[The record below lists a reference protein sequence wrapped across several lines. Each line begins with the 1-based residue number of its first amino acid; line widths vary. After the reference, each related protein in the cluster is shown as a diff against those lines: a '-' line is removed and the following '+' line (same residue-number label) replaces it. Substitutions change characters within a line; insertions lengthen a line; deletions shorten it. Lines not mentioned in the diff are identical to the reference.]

1 MQIGAVNNNINFKG
15 YIPVRYYSKEQGEE
29 TVYRITSKENI
40 KKCQGYVV
48 RNLNRTLKEHNE
60 GFVDMYKAMD
70 KDYRKHPVVR
80 SYYGKNGCDVFLV
93 TGYDADR
100 IDEMAKPIGIAKGDA
115 KSKTGKAKSYE
126 SRNASRNFFSNVESY
141 LKNQCRRI
149 KNNNGEKLVLNVLF
163 EPTYNKKNEFKK
175 FKYLAANFTCEK

>member
-1 MQIGAVNNNINFKG
+1 MNLSPCSNINFNG
-15 YIPVRYYSKEQGEE
+15 YIPVRYYAKEQGEE
-29 TVYRITSKENI
+29 TVYRITSRENV
-40 KKCQGYVV
+40 KKCQSYVV

-60 GFVDMYKAMD
+60 GLVNLYREMD
-70 KDYRKHPVVR
+70 KDYQKRPVVR

-115 KSKTGKAKSYE
+115 KSKTGKARSYE
-126 SRNASRNFFSNVESY
+126 SRNASRNFFFNVENY
-141 LKNQCRRI
+141 LKNQCKRI
-149 KNNNGEKLVLNVLF
+149 EGKNGEKLVLNVLF